1 MNFLARSFAPVTS
14 LASHDRKHRARHT
27 LLGRW
32 PIEISDEDAQN
43 SQLARLLGGCFAG
56 DPDSED
62 KIGLIAEIAGAA
74 ALGHATRLTEPKA
87 VVLKGE
93 TAENGK
99 SQVLDLL
106 RGLLPKDAAI
116 SIPLGKFSD
125 EKYLVHLSGKLLNAS
140 DELTSASAVAS
151 DAFKQIVT
159 GEPIIARDVYR
170 SATQFRCVAQHV
182 FATNDL
188 PTFKGGMDRGVR
200 RRLMVITFNRV
211 IPKADRIPYIGTR
224 IAEEEPDL
232 LLDWAANGAARLLRE
247 RKFTTPSSSD
257 EALREWLFG
266 ADPVLAWLETAVEI
280 DCDAPPVKS
289 ADVYKA
295 FANWASDEGFSRGKL
310 PAINNF
316 VQRVIA
322 SGKGIT
328 NKRDARSRYLVG
340 LRFVENSDPGA
351 SWPFGNRRT

>member
-1 MNFLARSFAPVTS
+1 MSDLEGNPS
-14 LASHDRKHRARHT
+14 LASHDPKHRARHT
-27 LLGRW
+27 LPGQW
-32 PIEISDEDAQN
+32 PVEISEEDARN
-43 SQLARLLGGCFAG
+43 SLLARLLGGCFSG

-62 KIGLIAEIAGAA
+62 KIELLAEIAGAA
-74 ALGHATRLTEPKA
+74 ALGHATKLTEPKA
-87 VVLKGE
+87 VVLTGE

-106 RGLLPKDAAI
+106 RGLLPKDAAV
-116 SIPLGKFSD
+116 SVPLGKFSD
-125 EKYLVHLSGKLLNAS
+125 EKYLVQLAGKLLNAS

-159 GEPIIARDVYR
+159 GEPITARDVYR

-188 PTFKGGMDRGVR
+188 PTFRGGMDRGVR

-211 IPKADRIPYIGTR
+211 IPKADRIPYIGIR
-224 IAEEEPDL
+224 VAEEEPDF
-232 LLDWAANGAARLLRE
+232 LLDWAVTGAARLLRE
-247 RKFTTPSSSD
+247 RKFTTPSSSE

-280 DCDAPPVKS
+280 DCDAPQIKS
-289 ADVYKA
+289 AVAYKA
-295 FANWASDEGFSRGKL
+295 FANWAGDEGFSRNKL

-322 SGKGIT
+322 SGKGISK
-328 NKRDARSRYLVG
+328 NRDARSRYLVG
-340 LRFVENSDPGA
+340 LRIVENADSGA
-351 SWPFGNRRT
+351 DWTIGNRPTW